1 MSQPKTRRSPFTEI
15 LNTRILQEIIFVTSL
30 CCACICIEN
39 KMAAEFDVE
48 KASDIV
54 ETEAASTGDKL
65 RLCPM

>member
-30 CCACICIEN
+30 CCVCICIEN